1 VAETYNSF
9 SDLINGV
16 KNASKAVI
24 SNLGENKKPTKS
36 EIKKL
41 KLTTKKTTEVIDKM
55 LKQFD
60 KYYPNPTDPQI
71 IAQRAEMVA
80 NANLLKKCN
89 ECSESFLKD
98 TSPAS
103 APTTPKSG
111 PFFDENNSFGLLI
124 NNACTDSLT
133 KLASKPFQEF
143 VVKLNL
149 LEKIPTKVQEA
160 LYKIKT
166 EVAAKKPTVDL
177 SEIFKSDYPN
187 NFDISNVTVL
197 LNGKQVKLSSF
208 NLGKNGDY
216 VLDIKDWSTETQAK
230 DKILFAGAATST
242 DKILAI
248 EASNSAISDV
258 KSYLKLVK
266 ELTGKQLKEIFPGT
280 SQDRCD
286 EVAKLINKYAD
297 KFEITIP
304 LRMAHFLGQIGIE
317 SNKLNAMGEKSGENP
332 CYTKTNNAWDYD
344 SGQGDGWIAKKK
356 WSETPIN
363 EGCDDF
369 KKSLKG
375 ERKHPNWNSIKDVP
389 KKYVCTNDNPAA
401 ISGKN
406 LFNYVYRCEGGNG
419 DEGSGDGFRYRGH
432 GVMQLTWK
440 KQYVAFNDWLKTN
453 GFVNDY
459 KKVLSDPDEGFID
472 KEIDILSAMWYWDKE
487 KINDVAD
494 KVKKESNLESF
505 KKVTLK
511 INKQALAN
519 KDRNDI
525 FKAALNILK

>member
-1 VAETYNSF
+1 
-9 SDLINGV
+9 
-16 KNASKAVI
+16 
-24 SNLGENKKPTKS
+24 
-36 EIKKL
+36 
-41 KLTTKKTTEVIDKM
+41 
-55 LKQFD
+55 
-60 KYYPNPTDPQI
+60 
-71 IAQRAEMVA
+71 
-80 NANLLKKCN
+80 
-89 ECSESFLKD
+89 
-98 TSPAS
+98 
-103 APTTPKSG
+103 
-111 PFFDENNSFGLLI
+111 
-124 NNACTDSLT
+124 
-133 KLASKPFQEF
+133 
-143 VVKLNL
+143 
-149 LEKIPTKVQEA
+149 
-160 LYKIKT
+160 
-166 EVAAKKPTVDL
+166 
-177 SEIFKSDYPN
+177 
-187 NFDISNVTVL
+187 
-197 LNGKQVKLSSF
+197 
-208 NLGKNGDY
+208 
-216 VLDIKDWSTETQAK
+216 
-230 DKILFAGAATST
+230 
-242 DKILAI
+242 
-248 EASNSAISDV
+248 
-258 KSYLKLVK
+258 LKLVK

-297 KFEITIP
+297 KFEITMP

-375 ERKHPNWNSIKDVP
+375 ERKHPNWNSVKDVP
-389 KKYVCTNDNPAA
+389 KKYVCTNDNPAS

-419 DEGSGDGFRYRGH
+419 DEASGDGFRYRGH